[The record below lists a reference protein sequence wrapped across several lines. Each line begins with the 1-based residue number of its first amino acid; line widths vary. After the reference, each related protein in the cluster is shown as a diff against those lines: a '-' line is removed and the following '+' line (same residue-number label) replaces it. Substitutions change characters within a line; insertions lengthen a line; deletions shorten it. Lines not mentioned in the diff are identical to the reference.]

1 MNDIVSL
8 SIIFFLSFMSTIFS
22 LNYISDDMWTI
33 TPFLYV
39 PIYLPNTI
47 VMLSIY
53 VYNTYIFINL
63 YILIILDCVR
73 YPWTKPMFYCG
84 KDFHV
89 RYLYRLR
96 DLSYLYLDQYMW
108 SIFEYFFFDKRYL
121 WFNWWFYDSQII
133 FEAMD
138 RNQTTMKQEISFDLK
153 NKSVLTPKGTSV
165 WLVLMQINENHIYS
179 YSYVTSF
186 LKQWPN
192 FSLFLINYISCGC
205 YILVKLQSKYNKN
218 NEIMDF
224 QY

>member
-1 MNDIVSL
+1 LAYVSL
-8 SIIFFLSFMSTIFS
+8 MTLLTLYYYRFFFSYEWHCIIVDFFFLSFMSTIFS

-96 DLSYLYLDQYMW
+96 DLSYLYLDQYM
-108 SIFEYFFFDKRYL
+108 RYL
-121 WFNWWFYDSQII
+121 WI
-133 FEAMD
+133 F
-138 RNQTTMKQEISFDLK
+138 
-153 NKSVLTPKGTSV
+153 
-165 WLVLMQINENHIYS
+165 
-179 YSYVTSF
+179 F
-186 LKQWPN
+186 LWQKV
-192 FSLFLINYISCGC
+192 SLI
-205 YILVKLQSKYNKN
+205 
-218 NEIMDF
+218 
-224 QY
+224 